1 MGRKKQIYALYRGD
15 EFINLGTIEELA
27 KYENVKPKT
36 IRYFQTPCYK
46 KKFKEDKNRR
56 VLIKIEGDY

>member
-27 KYENVKPKT
+27 RYEKVKPRS
-36 IRYFQTPCYK
+36 IRYLQTPAYK
-46 KKFKEDKNRR
+46 KKFKEDNNRR